1 MAFLR
6 PDFDVFKMS
15 ARSPAARSAQPEQNN
30 QVIFVVRNTSRRGFV
45 APMIPRFGK
54 GQPHVQRG
62 LVLILLYLIFSFFG
76 EKNV

>member
-6 PDFDVFKMS
+6 LSFDVLKIS
-15 ARSPAARSAQPEQNN
+15 ARLPAARSAQPEQNN
-30 QVIFVVRNTSRRGFV
+30 QVIFVVRNASRRGFV
-45 APMIPRFGK
+45 APMIPRLGK
-54 GQPHVQRG
+54 GQPHILW